1 MTRTVVVLCGPP
13 GAGKSTTAR
22 QSGLTV
28 YDRDEP
34 QWTSEKQF
42 TAALS
47 ELAAD
52 RNANAVV
59 IRTGASSAARAR
71 AAQLVGATHIY
82 LLTAEQHELEQR
94 IRQRGRSDK
103 VKTLAGVRTW
113 FARFDRDDGVQPFPG
128 WGAIHEPDLGMTSED
143 W

>member
-13 GAGKSTTAR
+13 GAGKSTAAR

-34 QWTSEKQF
+34 QWTTEKQF

-71 AAQLVGATHIY
+71 AAQLVEATHVY
-82 LLTAEQHELEQR
+82 LLTAEQHELEKR
-94 IRQRGRSDK
+94 IRERGRTDK

-113 FARFDRDDGVQPFPG
+113 FSRFDRDDGVRAFPG
-128 WGAIHEPDLGMTSED
+128 WGAIHEPDLGTTSED